1 MDKRGQK
8 GQEKLKLGETLKH
21 LTSALI
27 SFLRE
32 LKKENLPKLLLFIL
46 LIITLGGGAVFLSE
60 NRQEGSMFGNIVD
73 ALWWGMVT
81 ITTVGYGD
89 KYPVTLPGRIF
100 AAVVMLMGIVI
111 ISLLSGTIASIYV
124 DRKIQ
129 EGKGLQ
135 ELILRNHMVLCGW
148 NNTAEGILEH
158 LVAITGSGK
167 AVLVLINDILPE
179 SFQDLKIKY
188 PSLDLKFVKG
198 DFVNEKVLKRGSA
211 HQAHSALIIPD
222 TSGGHSLENA
232 DERTILAVLALKS
245 INPDIL
251 TCAEVVNPEN
261 KQHLIRANVDD
272 ILVNGEFSGYI
283 LAHATK
289 EKGIPRIVR
298 EMLSKDN
305 DQGLKQVSIPGA
317 LVGKTFWDLTES
329 FLKTGKGVVVGIL
342 SEEKKITLDDILS
355 EDSSSIDAFIK
366 RKFQE
371 AEIDLA
377 EEQKSSESIY
387 LAPPAD
393 YIIKDTD
400 KAFVL
405 GRGI

>member
-1 MDKRGQK
+1 
-8 GQEKLKLGETLKH
+8 
-21 LTSALI
+21 
-27 SFLRE
+27 
-32 LKKENLPKLLLFIL
+32 
-46 LIITLGGGAVFLSE
+46 
-60 NRQEGSMFGNIVD
+60 
-73 ALWWGMVT
+73 
-81 ITTVGYGD
+81 
-89 KYPVTLPGRIF
+89 
-100 AAVVMLMGIVI
+100 
-111 ISLLSGTIASIYV
+111 
-124 DRKIQ
+124 
-129 EGKGLQ
+129 
-135 ELILRNHMVLCGW
+135 
-148 NNTAEGILEH
+148 
-158 LVAITGSGK
+158 
-167 AVLVLINDILPE
+167 
-179 SFQDLKIKY
+179 
-188 PSLDLKFVKG
+188 
-198 DFVNEKVLKRGSA
+198 
-211 HQAHSALIIPD
+211 
-222 TSGGHSLENA
+222 
-232 DERTILAVLALKS
+232 
-245 INPDIL
+245 
-251 TCAEVVNPEN
+251 VNPEN

-272 ILVNGEFSGYI
+272 VLVNGEFSGYI